1 MQSVLQLAQQFP
13 DMFDRRAV
21 VARIMK
27 QLKIANANELTPNA
41 AQPEEMNAAD
51 ENAAMSLGKPA
62 FAYPRQDQL
71 AHINTHI
78 AFALDPSLGM
88 NPIIA
93 PVYIPQVLEHIK
105 QHMML
110 WYQGRMNGYVTHGTS
125 LDISNYEESKI
136 PHKIDE
142 AMALASEHMK
152 MDTAQVFQ
160 KLLPMI
166 QQLMQV
172 AQQFKPQP
180 PMDPESQAI
189 LQASMAETQRRA
201 ARDQADTQINMA
213 KMQQAAQQEQ
223 QKLQTEVAMNAENNL
238 TQERMKT
245 AQLTV
250 DEVKLQREQEETA
263 IKLNEE
269 AQRNLGANHGNYPER

>member
-1 MQSVLQLAQQFP
+1 
-13 DMFDRRAV
+13 
-21 VARIMK
+21 
-27 QLKIANANELTPNA
+27 
-41 AQPEEMNAAD
+41 
-51 ENAAMSLGKPA
+51 
-62 FAYPRQDQL
+62 
-71 AHINTHI
+71 
-78 AFALDPSLGM
+78 
-88 NPIIA
+88 
-93 PVYIPQVLEHIK
+93 
-105 QHMML
+105 
-110 WYQGRMNGYVTHGTS
+110 
-125 LDISNYEESKI
+125 
-136 PHKIDE
+136 
-142 AMALASEHMK
+142 
-152 MDTAQVFQ
+152 
-160 KLLPMI
+160 MI